1 MKNLIVS
8 LAAAAALAPA
18 AYASEISIE
27 FSPDFQEKLEKD
39 YGTSEG
45 EKLTR
50 EVREDI
56 ERELG
61 KANIDPA
68 SIKVTI
74 LDAKPNR
81 PTFKQLGDKPG
92 LDAMR
97 SKSIGG
103 MDLKGV
109 AYSADGSALAE
120 LEYDWYETNIEM
132 THAAGVWSDAERA
145 SRRFAQKLAE
155 KLGD

>member
-18 AYASEISIE
+18 AYASEISIS
-27 FSPDFQEKLEKD
+27 FSPEFQQKLEQE
-39 YGTSEG
+39 YGTKEG

-56 ERELG
+56 QRELS

-68 SIKVTI
+68 SVQVTI

-81 PTFKQLGDKPG
+81 PTMKQLGDTPG

-109 AYSADGSALAE
+109 AYSADGTALAE
-120 LEYDWYETNIEM
+120 LEYDWYETNLEM
-132 THAAGVWSDAERA
+132 VHAAGVWSDAERA
-145 SRRFAQKLAE
+145 SRRFAKKLAE
-155 KLGD
+155 TLSD

>member
-27 FSPDFQEKLEKD
+27 FSPEFQKKLEKD
-39 YGTSEG
+39 YGTAEG
-45 EKLTR
+45 EKLTKD
-50 EVREDI
+50 VREDI
-56 ERELG
+56 ERELS

-68 SIKVTI
+68 SVKIVI
-74 LDAKPNR
+74 VDAKPNR
-81 PTFKQLGDKPG
+81 PTFKQLGDTPG
-92 LDAMR
+92 LDAIR

-103 MDLKGV
+103 MDLKGT

-132 THAAGVWSDAERA
+132 THAAGVWSDAKRA
-145 SRRFAQKLAE
+145 SRRFAKKLADE
-155 KLGD
+155 LSD